1 MELDLYKMFS
11 LKNRYPYYNSKGMS
25 GLINLGNTCFFNSII
40 QCLSHS
46 IRLTDYFLSKKHLED
61 EASHRIPPSEEKT
74 FINIYFNLLVKL
86 WEKNDIVNARN
97 AINTL
102 AKIVKKKSYLTSQ
115 QDSHECLVYL
125 LNVLHKGLSYKV
137 EMEITGEVKTDRDK
151 LIRQLYTNYQA
162 NFEKNYSVIANLFY
176 GEIINIIDCSKC
188 NYNNNVF
195 ELFNTLTLNFPECE
209 PNKNLNI
216 TELISHTLKTETIEN
231 YHCEGCKSE
240 GCNRKNYIMRLP
252 NYLIVHLNR
261 FKKTDK
267 QIEKINNLVEF
278 PIENLDLT
286 EYFHPSEPNNW
297 IYSLYAVNYHSGTT
311 QNGHYWS
318 ACHNLDDNW
327 YIYND
332 ENVNK
337 FLNNGSIVTN
347 EAYILFYYRK
357 YIDKKN

>member
-1 MELDLYKMFS
+1 MSTSSYLLDNTNGKNGKNGNLICDFKNVCLKENAHLKRDKRSEIYSLQLYFD
-11 LKNRYPYYNSKGMS
+11 NTNYN
-25 GLINLGNTCFFNSII
+25 LYNIINLNM
-40 QCLSHS
+40 
-46 IRLTDYFLSKKHLED
+46 Y
-61 EASHRIPPSEEKT
+61 
-74 FINIYFNLLVKL
+74 NLLYEL
-86 WEKNDIVNARN
+86 N
-97 AINTL
+97 
-102 AKIVKKKSYLTSQ
+102 
-115 QDSHECLVYL
+115 QD
-125 LNVLHKGLSYKV
+125 
-137 EMEITGEVKTDRDK
+137 
-151 LIRQLYTNYQA
+151 